1 MQTNHTHT
9 HTHAQAFFIQVH
21 AICALTY
28 ADFLHARMHLFLLV
42 SHPHTHTLVHT
53 LELLRSNSWCQCAP
67 WGLWALKSV
76 RFNSPTGSSV
86 WVKISSHSQRIFI
99 QTQAHI
105 LGIWFHSY
113 RSPTASLEFMQSI
126 LWCSLRKCLCFFVS
140 AQLKVAA
147 YCSLITASF
156 FLLICAH
163 LITFMSPLE
172 FCIIHPLLRCF
183 LSVHF
188 LSVFAFCYFCSLLQ
202 LLFLSVWLLFS
213 FTLIFVFS
221 MIFKM
226 SYCIERYCK
235 TSQHNANVAHGTI
248 KIKTL
253 PLQDWVSQKKIE
265 KKRICLN
272 PTQY

>member
-1 MQTNHTHT
+1 MSPLWTEYAPHVLTKVPAEIRQFQSPADCQEKSFKSTYANKPVIFHDYFTFCCNT

-67 WGLWALKSV
+67 WGLWALKSI

-113 RSPTASLEFMQSI
+113 RSPTASLEFMQSV
-126 LWCSLRKCLCFFVS
+126 LWCSLRKRLCFFVS

-156 FLLICAH
+156 LLLICAH

-172 FCIIHPLLRCF
+172 FCIIHLLLRCF

-188 LSVFAFCYFCSLLQ
+188 LSVFAFCYLCCNYSFFQSGFYSPLL
-202 LLFLSVWLLFS
+202 
-213 FTLIFVFS
+213 
-221 MIFKM
+221 
-226 SYCIERYCK
+226 
-235 TSQHNANVAHGTI
+235 
-248 KIKTL
+248 
-253 PLQDWVSQKKIE
+253 
-265 KKRICLN
+265 
-272 PTQY
+272 

>member
-1 MQTNHTHT
+1 MSPLWTEYAPHVLTKVPAEIRQFQSSADCQEKSFKSTYANKPVIFHDYFTFCCNTHT
-9 HTHAQAFFIQVH
+9 RSSFLHSSACYLRSHICRFLACTHAFISAH
-21 AICALTY
+21 
-28 ADFLHARMHLFLLV
+28 V
-42 SHPHTHTLVHT
+42 SSAHTHTLVHT

-113 RSPTASLEFMQSI
+113 RSPTASLEFMQSV
-126 LWCSLRKCLCFFVS
+126 LWCSLRKRLCFFVS

-156 FLLICAH
+156 LLLICAH

-172 FCIIHPLLRCF
+172 FCIIHLLLRCF

-188 LSVFAFCYFCSLLQ
+188 LSVFAFCYLCCNYSFFQSGFYSPLL
-202 LLFLSVWLLFS
+202 
-213 FTLIFVFS
+213 
-221 MIFKM
+221 
-226 SYCIERYCK
+226 
-235 TSQHNANVAHGTI
+235 
-248 KIKTL
+248 
-253 PLQDWVSQKKIE
+253 
-265 KKRICLN
+265 
-272 PTQY
+272 

>member
-1 MQTNHTHT
+1 MQRSPLLFSCFLGCRGEVSPLWTEYAPHVLKFLLKYVSFKVLLTVRKKVLNQHMQTNRLFFMTISHFAVTHT
-9 HTHAQAFFIQVH
+9 HTQAFFIQVH

-113 RSPTASLEFMQSI
+113 RSPTASLEFMQSV
-126 LWCSLRKCLCFFVS
+126 LWCSLRKRLCFFVS

-156 FLLICAH
+156 SLLICAH

-172 FCIIHPLLRCF
+172 FCIIHLLLRCF

-188 LSVFAFCYFCSLLQ
+188 LSVFAFCYFCCNYSFFQSGFYSPLL
-202 LLFLSVWLLFS
+202 
-213 FTLIFVFS
+213 
-221 MIFKM
+221 
-226 SYCIERYCK
+226 
-235 TSQHNANVAHGTI
+235 
-248 KIKTL
+248 
-253 PLQDWVSQKKIE
+253 
-265 KKRICLN
+265 
-272 PTQY
+272 

>member
-1 MQTNHTHT
+1 MQRSPLLFSCFLGCRGEVSSLWTEYAPHALKFLLKYVSFKVLLTVRKKVLNQHMQTNRLFFMTISHFAVT

-113 RSPTASLEFMQSI
+113 RSPTASLEFMQSV
-126 LWCSLRKCLCFFVS
+126 LWCSLRKRLCFFVS

-172 FCIIHPLLRCF
+172 FCIIHLLLRCF

-188 LSVFAFCYFCSLLQ
+188 LSVFAFCYFCCNYSFFQSGFYSPLL
-202 LLFLSVWLLFS
+202 
-213 FTLIFVFS
+213 
-221 MIFKM
+221 
-226 SYCIERYCK
+226 
-235 TSQHNANVAHGTI
+235 
-248 KIKTL
+248 
-253 PLQDWVSQKKIE
+253 
-265 KKRICLN
+265 
-272 PTQY
+272 

>member
-1 MQTNHTHT
+1 MQTNRLFFMTISHFAVT

-99 QTQAHI
+99 QTQTHI

-113 RSPTASLEFMQSI
+113 RSPTASLEFMQSV
-126 LWCSLRKCLCFFVS
+126 LWCSLRKRLCFFVS

-156 FLLICAH
+156 LLLICAH

-172 FCIIHPLLRCF
+172 FCIIHLLLRCF

-188 LSVFAFCYFCSLLQ
+188 LSVFAFCYLCCNYSFFQSGFYSPLL
-202 LLFLSVWLLFS
+202 
-213 FTLIFVFS
+213 
-221 MIFKM
+221 
-226 SYCIERYCK
+226 
-235 TSQHNANVAHGTI
+235 
-248 KIKTL
+248 
-253 PLQDWVSQKKIE
+253 
-265 KKRICLN
+265 
-272 PTQY
+272 